1 MQTRGLRVHSVL
13 SGEGGL
19 QTRGLRVYSVLS
31 GKGGLQTQGLRVYS
45 VLSGEG
51 GLQTR
56 GLCVHSV
63 LSGEGA
69 CRPGDACLRTAP
81 TPRAGPDVLRRMNHC
96 ACPDGPLEPNFVAP
110 KPPQMLTLGIGS
122 SCWLGSKE

>member
-1 MQTRGLRVHSVL
+1 MLFSTVAAPFHVPTKVNKDSNF
-13 SGEGGL
+13 S
-19 QTRGLRVYSVLS
+19 TSS
-31 GKGGLQTQGLRVYS
+31 PM
-45 VLSGEG
+45 SGEG

-63 LSGEGA
+63 LADEGA